1 MSHLAGIPN
10 QAPTLDEWRAQVE
23 ATGRNYTDEATG
35 SNTGHKRAQDAELS
49 AIVSE
54 TLGYVPPARPDW
66 GPEAPLRRRRTP
78 RGTTTAKK
86 PHSKPGRAK

>member
-35 SNTGHKRAQDAELS
+35 SNTSHKRAQDAELS

-54 TLGYVPPARPDW
+54 TLGYVVPKPSERHLD
-66 GPEAPLRRRRTP
+66 APVAAVRVPFRTHCCW
-78 RGTTTAKK
+78 RLWAVV
-86 PHSKPGRAK
+86 SQ